1 MTRAG
6 FNAVRVY
13 HVPPPW
19 FLDGLGER
27 PGLGVMID
35 VPWSKHLCFLESE
48 VASKVAVTDADV
60 DAFYKQ
66 NLDRFKQADSVHA
79 RHILIGVPQNATAD
93 ARKQARVAAQ
103 AVAGQLKRG
112 APFEDVAKK
121 MSSDTGSAQNGGD
134 LGFFPKGQMTPAFEK
149 AAFALKPGETSGIVE
164 TPHGFHI
171 IRARTA
177 RCADHAV
184 RG

>member
-1 MTRAG
+1 
-6 FNAVRVY
+6 
-13 HVPPPW
+13 
-19 FLDGLGER
+19 
-27 PGLGVMID
+27 
-35 VPWSKHLCFLESE
+35 
-48 VASKVAVTDADV
+48 VAAKVAVTDAEV

-93 ARKQARVAAQ
+93 VKKQARAAAQ
-103 AVAGQLKRG
+103 AVVGQLKRG

-164 TPHGFHI
+164 TPFGFHI
-171 IRARTA
+171 IRVLERRDARTA
-177 RCADHAV
+177 PFEEV
-184 RG
+184 SGQIKEFLTRGQREKKLEAFVTQIKTKAKIEILV